1 MPVKVAIH
9 QPQYLPWLGHFA
21 KLAAADC
28 WIFLDTVQYEKNG
41 WQNRNRIKT
50 PRGAQ
55 WLTVPVKAR
64 LGTVIR
70 DVVIDSAQPWA
81 RKHAEALRAS
91 YARAPYFERYFPDL
105 DLLLR
110 RPWRLLADLN
120 VEVTRFL
127 SEALGASPRMIRAS
141 ELPPG
146 SPDPTGRLLDLCRAV
161 GADTYLAGQDGA
173 RYMALDQFRAGQVAV
188 WAQEYQHPIY
198 AQLHGDF
205 LPFLSVVDLLLNH
218 GESSHQ
224 ILRQGD
230 RWTSL
235 VTIAS

>member
-1 MPVKVAIH
+1 MKVAIH

-41 WQNRNRIKT
+41 WQNRNRVKT

-55 WLTVPVKAR
+55 WLTVPVQAP
-64 LGTVIR
+64 LGTLIR
-70 DVVIDSAQPWA
+70 DVVIDGAQPWG
-81 RKHAEALRAS
+81 RKHSQALRVN
-91 YARAPYFERYFPDL
+91 YARAPHFARYFPDL
-105 DLLLR
+105 ERLLS

-127 SEALGASPRMIRAS
+127 GEALGCSPRMVRAS
-141 ELPPG
+141 ELPAG
-146 SPDPTGRLLDLCRAV
+146 RTDPTARLLDLCRAA
-161 GADTYLAGQDGA
+161 GADTYLAGQEGA
-173 RYMALDQFRAGQVAV
+173 RYLALDQFQAGRIAV
-188 WAQEYQHPIY
+188 LGQEYQHPTY

-218 GESSHQ
+218 GESSLQ

-230 RWTSL
+230 RWTPL
-235 VTIAS
+235 VTVDP

>member
-1 MPVKVAIH
+1 MKVAIH

-55 WLTVPVKAR
+55 WLTVPVQAR
-64 LGTVIR
+64 LGTLIR
-70 DVVIDSAQPWA
+70 DIPIDTAQPWA
-81 RKHAEALRAS
+81 RRHVQALRVN
-91 YARAPYFERYFPDL
+91 YARAPHFARYFPEL
-105 DLLLR
+105 DRLLQ

-120 VEVTRFL
+120 AEVTRFL
-127 SEALGASPRMIRAS
+127 AEALGLSRRMLRAS
-141 ELPPG
+141 KLSG
-146 SPDPTGRLLDLCRAV
+146 TQADPTGRLVDLCRAV

-173 RYMALDQFRAGQVAV
+173 RYMDLDQFRASRIAV
-188 WAQEYQHPIY
+188 LVQGYEHPTY

-218 GESSHQ
+218 GESSLQ

-230 RWTSL
+230 RWTPL
-235 VTIAS
+235 VAITP

>member
-1 MPVKVAIH
+1 MKVAIH

-55 WLTVPVKAR
+55 WLTVPVRAR
-64 LGTVIR
+64 LGTPIQ
-70 DVVIDSAQPWA
+70 DVAIDAAQPWA
-81 RKHAEALRAS
+81 RKHAEALRAN
-91 YARAPYFERYFPDL
+91 YARAPHFARYFGEL
-105 DLLLR
+105 DRLLG
-110 RPWRLLADLN
+110 RPWRSLADLN

-127 SEALGASPRMIRAS
+127 AGALGVSRTMLRAS
-141 ELPPG
+141 ELPVVNT
-146 SPDPTGRLLDLCRAV
+146 DPTGRLLDLCRAV
-161 GADTYLAGQDGA
+161 GAETYLAGQDGA
-173 RYMALDQFRAGQVAV
+173 KYMDLDQFRQSRIAV
-188 WAQEYQHPIY
+188 SVQAYQHPTY
-198 AQLHGDF
+198 TQLHGDF

-218 GESSHQ
+218 GETSLE

-230 RWTSL
+230 RWTPL
-235 VTIAS
+235 VTVVP

>member
-1 MPVKVAIH
+1 MKVAIH

-55 WLTVPVKAR
+55 WLTVPVNAS
-64 LGTVIR
+64 LGTLIR
-70 DVVIDSAQPWA
+70 DVVIDARQPWS
-81 RKHAEALRAS
+81 RKHLEALRVN
-91 YARAPYFERYFPDL
+91 YARAPHFARYFGEL
-105 DLLLR
+105 AELLR

-127 SEALGASPRMIRAS
+127 AGALGLSRRMVRAS
-141 ELPPG
+141 ELP
-146 SPDPTGRLLDLCRAV
+146 SASADPTGRLLELCRAV

-173 RYMALDQFRAGQVAV
+173 RYMDLEQFRAGRVAV
-188 WAQEYQHPIY
+188 WAQEYQHPTY
-198 AQLHGDF
+198 TQLNGDF

-218 GESSHQ
+218 GESSVE
-224 ILRQGD
+224 ILRQAD
-230 RWTSL
+230 RWTPL
-235 VTIAS
+235 VTITP

>member
-1 MPVKVAIH
+1 MKVAIH

-64 LGTVIR
+64 LGTLIR
-70 DVVIDSAQPWA
+70 DVAIDASQPWQ
-81 RKHAEALRAS
+81 RKHCAALS
-91 YARAPYFERYFPDL
+91 VNYARAPYFARYFGDL
-105 DLLLR
+105 ERLLR
-110 RPWRLLADLN
+110 RRWRLLADLN
-120 VEVTRFL
+120 VEVTCFL
-127 SEALGASPRMIRAS
+127 AEALGLSRRMVRAS
-141 ELPPG
+141 ELPAV
-146 SPDPTGRLLDLCRAV
+146 SAEPTGRLLDLCLAV

-173 RYMALDQFRAGQVAV
+173 GYMDLQRFEAGRVAV
-188 WAQEYQHPIY
+188 QAQEYQHPTY
-198 AQLHGDF
+198 QQLDGDF

-218 GESSHQ
+218 GESSPR
-224 ILRQGD
+224 ILLEGD
-230 RWTSL
+230 RWTPL
-235 VTIAS
+235 VTITP

>member
-1 MPVKVAIH
+1 VKVAIH

-55 WLTVPVKAR
+55 WLTVPVNAS
-64 LGTVIR
+64 LGTLIR
-70 DVVIDSAQPWA
+70 DVVIDARQPWQ
-81 RKHAEALRAS
+81 RKHLEALRVN
-91 YARAPYFERYFPDL
+91 YARAPYFARYFAEL
-105 DLLLR
+105 EELLR

-127 SEALGASPRMIRAS
+127 AGALGLSRRMVRAS
-141 ELPPG
+141 ELPAA
-146 SPDPTGRLLDLCRAV
+146 SADPTERLLDLCRAV
-161 GADTYLAGQDGA
+161 GAGTYLAGQDGA
-173 RYMALDQFRAGQVAV
+173 QYMDVEQFRAGRVAV
-188 WAQEYQHPIY
+188 WAQEYEHPTY
-198 AQLHGDF
+198 TQPDGDF

-218 GESSHQ
+218 GESSLE

-230 RWTSL
+230 RWTPL
-235 VTIAS
+235 GTP

>member
-1 MPVKVAIH
+1 VKVAIH

-55 WLTVPVKAR
+55 WLTVPVNAS
-64 LGTVIR
+64 LGTLIR
-70 DVVIDSAQPWA
+70 DVVIDARQPWS
-81 RKHAEALRAS
+81 RKHLEALRVN
-91 YARAPYFERYFPDL
+91 YARAPHFARYFGEL
-105 DLLLR
+105 AELLR

-127 SEALGASPRMIRAS
+127 AGALGLSRRMVRAS
-141 ELPPG
+141 ELP
-146 SPDPTGRLLDLCRAV
+146 SASADPTGRLLELCRAV

-173 RYMALDQFRAGQVAV
+173 RYMDLEQFRAGRVAV
-188 WAQEYQHPIY
+188 WAQEYQHPTY
-198 AQLHGDF
+198 TQLNGDF

-218 GESSHQ
+218 GESSVE
-224 ILRQGD
+224 ILRQAD
-230 RWTSL
+230 RWTPL
-235 VTIAS
+235 VTITP

>member
-1 MPVKVAIH
+1 MKVAIH

-28 WIFLDTVQYEKNG
+28 WIFLDTVPYEKNG

-55 WLTVPVKAR
+55 WLTVPVRAR
-64 LGTVIR
+64 LGTLIR
-70 DVVIDSAQPWA
+70 DVEIDASQPWS
-81 RKHAEALRAS
+81 RKHLEALRVN
-91 YARAPYFERYFPDL
+91 YARAPYFARHFAEL
-105 DLLLR
+105 EELLR

-127 SEALGASPRMIRAS
+127 AGALGLSRRMVRAS
-141 ELPPG
+141 ELPPA
-146 SPDPTGRLLDLCRAV
+146 SPDPTGRLLDLCVAV
-161 GADTYLAGQDGA
+161 GADTCLAGQEGA
-173 RYMALDQFRAGQVAV
+173 RYMDLPRFEAARVAV
-188 WAQEYQHPIY
+188 LGQEYQHPTY
-198 AQLHGDF
+198 TQPDGDF

-218 GESSHQ
+218 GESSLE

-230 RWTSL
+230 RWTPW
-235 VTIAS
+235 

>member
-1 MPVKVAIH
+1 MKVAIH

-55 WLTVPVKAR
+55 WLTVPVNAS
-64 LGTVIR
+64 LGTLIR
-70 DVVIDSAQPWA
+70 DVVIDARQPWQ
-81 RKHAEALRAS
+81 RKHLEALRVN
-91 YARAPYFERYFPDL
+91 YARAPYFARYFAEL
-105 DLLLR
+105 EELLR

-127 SEALGASPRMIRAS
+127 AGALGLSRRMVRAS
-141 ELPPG
+141 ELPAA
-146 SPDPTGRLLDLCRAV
+146 SADPTGRLLDLCRAV
-161 GADTYLAGQDGA
+161 GANTYLAGQDSA
-173 RYMALDQFRAGQVAV
+173 RYMNLEQFRAGRVAV
-188 WAQEYQHPIY
+188 WAQEYQHPTY
-198 AQLHGDF
+198 TQPDGDF

-218 GESSHQ
+218 GESSLE

-230 RWTSL
+230 RWTPL
-235 VTIAS
+235 GTP

>member
-1 MPVKVAIH
+1 VKVAIH

-55 WLTVPVKAR
+55 WLTVPVQAR
-64 LGTVIR
+64 LGTLIR
-70 DVVIDSAQPWA
+70 EVVIDPVQPWG
-81 RKHAEALRAS
+81 RKHAEALRAN
-91 YARAPYFERYFPDL
+91 YARAPYFARYFPEL
-105 DLLLR
+105 ERLLA

-120 VEVTRFL
+120 VEATRFL
-127 SEALGASPRMIRAS
+127 SEALGLSRRMVRAS
-141 ELPPG
+141 DLAAAPA
-146 SPDPTGRLLDLCRAV
+146 DPTARLLELCRAV
-161 GADTYLAGQDGA
+161 GGDTYLAGQDGA
-173 RYMALDQFRAGQVAV
+173 RYMALDQFRASGVAV
-188 WAQEYQHPIY
+188 WAQEYEHPTY

-218 GESSHQ
+218 GEASLP
-224 ILRQGD
+224 ILRKGD
-230 RWTSL
+230 RWTPL
-235 VTIAS
+235 VTIAP

>member
-1 MPVKVAIH
+1 MKVAIH

-64 LGTVIR
+64 LGTLIS
-70 DVVIDSAQPWA
+70 DVEIDAGQPWQ
-81 RKHAEALRAS
+81 RKHVEAIRVN
-91 YARAPYFERYFPDL
+91 YARAPHFDRYFGEL
-105 DLLLR
+105 EQLLR
-110 RPWRLLADLN
+110 RPWRRLADLN

-127 SEALGASPRMIRAS
+127 AEALGLTPRMLRAS
-141 ELPPG
+141 EL
-146 SPDPTGRLLDLCRAV
+146 SPVSAGPTGRLLDLCVAV
-161 GADTYLAGQDGA
+161 GADTYLAGRDGA
-173 RYMALDQFRAGQVAV
+173 RYMDLPRFEAARVAV
-188 WAQEYQHPIY
+188 LGQEYQHPTY
-198 AQLHGDF
+198 SQPDGDF

-218 GESSHQ
+218 GESSLR
-224 ILRQGD
+224 ILREGD
-230 RWTSL
+230 RWTPL
-235 VTIAS
+235 ETITP

>member
-1 MPVKVAIH
+1 MKVAIH

-55 WLTVPVKAR
+55 WLTVPVRAR
-64 LGTVIR
+64 LGTLIR
-70 DVVIDSAQPWA
+70 DVEIDAGQPWQ
-81 RKHAEALRAS
+81 RKHLEALRVN
-91 YARAPYFERYFPDL
+91 YARAPHFARYFGDL
-105 DLLLR
+105 ERLLR

-127 SEALGASPRMIRAS
+127 AGALGLSRRMVRAS
-141 ELPPG
+141 ELPAA
-146 SPDPTGRLLDLCRAV
+146 SADPTGRLLDLCRAV
-161 GADTYLAGQDGA
+161 GADSYLAGQDGA
-173 RYMALDQFRAGQVAV
+173 RYMDLEQCRGSRVAV
-188 WAQEYQHPIY
+188 WGQEYQHPTY
-198 AQLHGDF
+198 TQLDGDF
-205 LPFLSVVDLLLNH
+205 LPFLSVVDLLLTH
-218 GESSHQ
+218 GESSLE

-230 RWTSL
+230 RWTPL
-235 VTIAS
+235 VTP

>member
-1 MPVKVAIH
+1 MKVVIH

-55 WLTVPVKAR
+55 WLTVPVNAS
-64 LGTVIR
+64 LGTLIR
-70 DVVIDSAQPWA
+70 DVVIDARQPWQ
-81 RKHAEALRAS
+81 RKHLEALRVN
-91 YARAPYFERYFPDL
+91 YTRAPYFARYFGEL
-105 DLLLR
+105 AELLR

-127 SEALGASPRMIRAS
+127 AGALGLSRRMVRAS
-141 ELPPG
+141 ELPAA
-146 SPDPTGRLLDLCRAV
+146 SADPTGRLLDLCRAV
-161 GADTYLAGQDGA
+161 GADTYLAGHDGA
-173 RYMALDQFRAGQVAV
+173 QYMDVEQFRAGRVAV
-188 WAQEYQHPIY
+188 WAQEYEHPTY
-198 AQLHGDF
+198 TQPDGDF

-218 GESSHQ
+218 GESSLE

-230 RWTSL
+230 RWTPL
-235 VTIAS
+235 

>member
-1 MPVKVAIH
+1 MKVAIH

-50 PRGAQ
+50 SRGAQ
-55 WLTVPVKAR
+55 WITVPVRAR
-64 LGTVIR
+64 LGTLIR
-70 DVVIDSAQPWA
+70 DVVIDEAQPWG
-81 RKHAEALRAS
+81 RKHLEALRVN
-91 YARAPYFERYFPDL
+91 YARAPHFRRYFPEL
-105 DLLLR
+105 ERLLA

-120 VEVTRFL
+120 VELTRFL
-127 SEALGASPRMIRAS
+127 SDALGASPRIVRAS
-141 ELPPG
+141 ELVA
-146 SPDPTGRLLDLCRAV
+146 SRTDPTGRLLDLCRAV
-161 GADTYLAGQDGA
+161 GAETYLAGQEGA
-173 RYMALDQFRAGQVAV
+173 RYMALAEFREAGIAV
-188 WAQEYQHPIY
+188 LGQEYQHPTY

-218 GESSHQ
+218 GEASFQ

-235 VTIAS
+235 VTTNP

>member
-1 MPVKVAIH
+1 VKVAIH

-50 PRGAQ
+50 PRGPQ
-55 WLTVPVKAR
+55 WLTVPVNTS
-64 LGTVIR
+64 LGTLIR
-70 DVVIDSAQPWA
+70 DVVIDARQPWQ
-81 RKHAEALRAS
+81 RKHLEALRVN
-91 YARAPYFERYFPDL
+91 YARAPYFARYFGEL
-105 DLLLR
+105 AELLR

-127 SEALGASPRMIRAS
+127 AGALGLSRRMVRAS
-141 ELPPG
+141 ELPPA
-146 SPDPTGRLLDLCRAV
+146 SADPTGRLLDLCRAV
-161 GADTYLAGQDGA
+161 GADICLAGQDGA
-173 RYMALDQFRAGQVAV
+173 RYMDLEQFRAGRVGV
-188 WAQEYQHPIY
+188 WGQEYPHPTY
-198 AQLHGDF
+198 TQLDGDF

-218 GESSHQ
+218 GESSLD

-230 RWTSL
+230 RWTPL
-235 VTIAS
+235 VTP

>member
-1 MPVKVAIH
+1 MKVAIH

-55 WLTVPVKAR
+55 WLTVPVRAP
-64 LGTVIR
+64 LGTLIR
-70 DVVIDSAQPWA
+70 DVEIDVAQPWA
-81 RKHAEALRAS
+81 RKHCTALRVN
-91 YARAPYFERYFPDL
+91 YARAPHFARYFGEL
-105 DLLLR
+105 AELLR
-110 RPWRLLADLN
+110 HPWRLLGDLN
-120 VEVTRFL
+120 VEVSRFL
-127 SEALGASPRMIRAS
+127 VGALGLSRRMVRAS
-141 ELPPG
+141 ELP
-146 SPDPTGRLLDLCRAV
+146 SASADPTGRLLELCRAV

-173 RYMALDQFRAGQVAV
+173 RYMDLEQFRAGRVAV
-188 WAQEYQHPIY
+188 WAQEYQHPTY
-198 AQLHGDF
+198 TQLDGDF

-218 GESSHQ
+218 GESSLE

-230 RWTSL
+230 RWTRL
-235 VTIAS
+235 VTITP

>member
-1 MPVKVAIH
+1 MKVAIH

-55 WLTVPVKAR
+55 WLTVPVKAS
-64 LGTVIR
+64 LGTLIR
-70 DVVIDSAQPWA
+70 DVVIDASQPWQ
-81 RKHAEALRAS
+81 RKHCTALS
-91 YARAPYFERYFPDL
+91 VNYARAPYFARYFGDL
-105 DLLLR
+105 ERLLR

-127 SEALGASPRMIRAS
+127 AEALGLSRQMVRAS
-141 ELPPG
+141 ELPPV
-146 SPDPTGRLLDLCRAV
+146 SAEPTGRLLDLCLAV

-173 RYMALDQFRAGQVAV
+173 RYMDLQRFEAGRVAV
-188 WAQEYQHPIY
+188 WGQAYQHPSY
-198 AQLHGDF
+198 PQRDGDF

-218 GESSHQ
+218 GESSLR
-224 ILRQGD
+224 ILLEGD
-230 RWTSL
+230 RWTPL
-235 VTIAS
+235 VTITP

>member
-1 MPVKVAIH
+1 MKVAIH

-21 KLAAADC
+21 KLASADC

-55 WLTVPVKAR
+55 WLTVPVQAR
-64 LGTVIR
+64 LGTLIR
-70 DVVIDSAQPWA
+70 DVVIDAARPWG
-81 RKHAEALRAS
+81 RKHAEALRVN
-91 YARAPYFERYFPDL
+91 YARAPHFARYFPDL
-105 DLLLR
+105 DRLLK

-120 VEVTRFL
+120 MEVTRFL
-127 SEALGASPRMIRAS
+127 AQALGSSPRMIRAS
-141 ELPPG
+141 ELPEG
-146 SPDPTGRLLDLCRAV
+146 STDPTGRLLDLCRAV
-161 GADTYLAGQDGA
+161 GGDTYLAGQDGA
-173 RYMALDQFRAGQVAV
+173 RYMALDQFRTSGVAV
-188 WAQEYQHPIY
+188 WVQEYQHPTY

-218 GESSHQ
+218 GESSLE

-230 RWTSL
+230 RWIPL
-235 VTIAS
+235 VTIAP